1 MKAVR
6 NDQRLISRQRRNGRR
21 RNSGSAFIELACMG
35 FILPVLAVISANVGL
50 LVFAAW
56 TNDAACRDAARCA
69 SEQGNKSDAV
79 VAAACAAK
87 RYATAGGILGNPKVL
102 TGETEFTYEPFFDKD
117 GVPQLSKGP
126 FVTVTTRMNAVLP
139 LPMYVSEKGLTR
151 FVVFKQSYTFPLM
164 NPNQQDK
171 ITPMF
176 NPSLAAQE
184 EDHLQDAIE
193 QAAATARAQAE
204 QLAAEQAQQ
213 SAQASSADP
222 AGPTAQVP
230 QQPSEPPV

>member
-1 MKAVR
+1 MKAFTNNR
-6 NDQRLISRQRRNGRR
+6 AMILRQGRGLRRKT
-21 RNSGSAFIELACMG
+21 GSAFIELACMG

-69 SEQGNKSDAV
+69 AEQGNKSDAV

-102 TGETEFTYEPFFDKD
+102 TDETSFTYEPFFDQS

-126 FVTVTTRMNAVLP
+126 YVTVTTRMNAVLP
-139 LPMYVSEKGLTR
+139 IPMIASDKGMTR
-151 FVVFKQSYTFPLM
+151 FIVFKQSYTFPLM

-171 ITPMF
+171 NTPMF

-184 EDHLQDAIE
+184 EDHIQKAID
-193 QAAATARAQAE
+193 QAAETAKAQAD

-213 SAQASSADP
+213 QAAAAEPAPPTEQSASQ
-222 AGPTAQVP
+222 
-230 QQPSEPPV
+230 EPV